1 MLDPLAC
8 FTKLQ
13 LTLLL
18 PFSSAQAAKRVQRTR
33 GSHWWRKE
41 ALPSAHGV
49 AQAACRGRTGAKA
62 FVRQPIA

>member
-1 MLDPLAC
+1 MLDPPPC

-49 AQAACRGRTGAKA
+49 AQSCPPRKNR
-62 FVRQPIA
+62 RQGLCEGSP